1 MTIILDLSPS
11 TRVTLAPECFQ
22 NQCVLSKPKSFWNK
36 MKSIIHISGPG
47 EATILDLDFFWT
59 WSSHWIT
66 KHFQTNFTTRSWKLG
81 EGKRKRFTSA
91 AHPSFSPAIL
101 TGCGPYMFS
110 RKPYWDNLR
119 NFQAHQAPNFW
130 SRIYL
135 KERPNNFRKPAWVEC
150 AGRRTIS
157 FFVQPSTARVWGQ
170 QCASATQPDAQCEPF
185 CTAAHLRAFH
195 PPASP

>member
-1 MTIILDLSPS
+1 MKRGLVQKSVVLPHKLTTFKVKVSFVYSLSQEKTTIGFISFCTLFRDGGKLIRFTKKKGNIPTHCGEGGSMTIILDLSPS

-66 KHFQTNFTTRSWKLG
+66 KPFQINFTTRSWKLG

-91 AHPSFSPAIL
+91 ARPSFSPAIL

-110 RKPYWDNLR
+110 RKP
-119 NFQAHQAPNFW
+119 H
-130 SRIYL
+130 
-135 KERPNNFRKPAWVEC
+135 
-150 AGRRTIS
+150 
-157 FFVQPSTARVWGQ
+157 
-170 QCASATQPDAQCEPF
+170 
-185 CTAAHLRAFH
+185 
-195 PPASP
+195 